1 MIEAGRQSAVDS
13 RQSGESAGDGQIRS
27 YRDLRVW
34 QLSIELTVAC
44 YEATKT
50 YPISETYGLTAQ
62 IRRSATSIAANIA
75 EGYGRENRGS
85 YLQFLR
91 IAQGSLK
98 ELETHLI
105 VSQRLGFL
113 DATLEEAL
121 LSRSEN
127 VGKMLRA
134 LIRRLEKAS

>member
-1 MIEAGRQSAVDS
+1 MVGS
-13 RQSGESAGDGQIRS
+13 RQSGDTDRDSPVRS

-34 QLSIELTVAC
+34 KLSIELIVDC
-44 YEATKT
+44 YEATKA
-50 YPISETYGLTAQ
+50 YPPVELYGLTSQ

-85 YLQFLR
+85 YLQYLR

-105 VSQRLGFL
+105 VSQRLGIL
-113 DATLEEAL
+113 DAATEEKL
-121 LSRSEN
+121 LLTTED

-134 LIRRLEKAS
+134 LIRSVEKAQ